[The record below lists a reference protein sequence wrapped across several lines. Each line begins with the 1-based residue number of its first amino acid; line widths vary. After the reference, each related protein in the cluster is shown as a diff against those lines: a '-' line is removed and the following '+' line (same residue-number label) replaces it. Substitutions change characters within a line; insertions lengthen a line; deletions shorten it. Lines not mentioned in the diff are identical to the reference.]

1 MKLAADSCQLKLLV
15 AWDWAGALPPCHKC
29 ICNWWPCMRNGQDS
43 PERLEIVSGACQ
55 MALKWPEPASS
66 AAVLLQNCY
75 RSMYVSSKR

>member
-1 MKLAADSCQLKLLV
+1 
-15 AWDWAGALPPCHKC
+15 
-29 ICNWWPCMRNGQDS
+29 MRNGQDS

>member
-1 MKLAADSCQLKLLV
+1 MKLAADSCQLKLSV

-55 MALKWPEPASS
+55 MALKWPGVVYSYLYLP
-66 AAVLLQNCY
+66 VIGHCLCL
-75 RSMYVSSKR
+75 